1 MNIRPSRA
9 TALAAATL
17 LLGGVAATTSLAT
30 ESPQKP
36 PTVAP
41 TPPSASQASASQ
53 PSRAA
58 QAATPTPTQFVMQAA
73 EGGLAEVQISKLAQA
88 QSQSAV
94 VQQFARR
101 MISDHGKA
109 NTELQE
115 IARRKN
121 LKLPTE
127 LNAEHDATLRK
138 LQALKGAEFD
148 AAYMAA
154 MDKDHR
160 KSIAL
165 FESASGSNFQDP
177 DLQAFA
183 AKTLPVIQEHH
194 QMIERTMPT
203 SQASR

>member
-1 MNIRPSRA
+1 MTIHPSRGA
-9 TALAAATL
+9 VLAATTL
-17 LLGGVAATTSLAT
+17 LLAAVGGPNALAT
-30 ESPQKP
+30 EAPSKP

-41 TPPSASQASASQ
+41 TPPSASQ

-73 EGGLAEVQISKLAQA
+73 EGGLAEVQLSQLAQT

-101 MISDHGKA
+101 MVSDHGKA
-109 NTELQE
+109 NTELKA
-115 IARRKN
+115 IASRKN
-121 LKLPTE
+121 LTLPRE
-127 LNAEHDATLRK
+127 LNAEHQATMQK

-154 MDKDHR
+154 MDKDHE
-160 KSIAL
+160 KSMAL
-165 FESASGSNFQDP
+165 FEAASGSNFQDP

-183 AKTLPVIQEHH
+183 AKTLPVIQEHR
-194 QMIERTMPT
+194 QMIDKTMPT

>member
-1 MNIRPSRA
+1 MIIRTSRA
-9 TALAAATL
+9 TALAATGV
-17 LLGGVAATTSLAT
+17 LLGGVAAMTALAT
-30 ESPQKP
+30 EAPAKP

-41 TPPSASQASASQ
+41 TPSSASQ

-73 EGGLAEVQISKLAQA
+73 AGGLAEVQLSQLAQT

-94 VQQFARR
+94 VPQFARR
-101 MISDHGKA
+101 MVSDHGKA
-109 NTELQE
+109 NTELKE
-115 IARRKN
+115 IASRKN
-121 LKLPTE
+121 LTLPKE
-127 LNAEHDATLRK
+127 LTAEHQATLQK

-160 KSIAL
+160 KSVAL
-165 FESASGSNFQDP
+165 FQSASGSNFQDP

>member
-1 MNIRPSRA
+1 MSTHRSRLA
-9 TALAAATL
+9 TALTATTL
-17 LLGGVAATTSLAT
+17 LLGGAATTSALAT
-30 ESPQKP
+30 EAPAKP

-41 TPPSASQASASQ
+41 TPPSAAQ

-73 EGGLAEVQISKLAQA
+73 EGGLAEVQLSQLAQT

-101 MISDHGKA
+101 MVSDHGKA
-109 NTELQE
+109 NTELKD
-115 IARRKN
+115 IAGRKN
-121 LKLPTE
+121 LTLPKE
-127 LNAEHDATLRK
+127 LNAEHAATLQK
-138 LQALKGAEFD
+138 LRSLKGAEFD

-160 KSIAL
+160 KSVAL
-165 FESASGSNFQDP
+165 FQSAAGSNFQDP

-194 QMIERTMPT
+194 QMIEKTMPT